1 MNNNNNN
8 HHKYRE
14 LKTMCNNV
22 SSNLNT
28 LLEME
33 RSDISLPQQI
43 YLYNQLNSLNTTIR
57 EMHEQKFDMRIVN
70 NIQKMQN
77 DFRPLYVCWML
88 RCIQENGEYDLG
100 NQQLT

>member
-1 MNNNNNN
+1 MMNNN

-28 LLEME
+28 LLEIE
-33 RSDISLPQQI
+33 RDMSLPQQI
-43 YLYNQLNSLNTTIR
+43 YLYSQLNSLNTTIR
-57 EMHEQKFDMRIVN
+57 EMHEQKFDMKIVN

-88 RCIQENGEYDLG
+88 RYIQENSECCEYDMGSVVLD
-100 NQQLT
+100 